1 MTQPLIEIK
10 QLSKR
15 YKNKT
20 VLHDIELTVCK
31 GDIFGLIGH
40 NGAGKSTL
48 LKLIGGLIHPSAGE
62 VRLFGQATNVHH
74 GVFDR
79 MGLLIEQA
87 GLYPAYTARENLRL
101 LALAYGLR
109 EGGARIEQVL
119 TLVGLQKEHKTK
131 VKHYSMGMKQRLG
144 IAMALLGSPDVLILD
159 EPINGLDPQG
169 IVDIRSLL
177 LDLNKQGLTILISS
191 HILEELS
198 KVATRYAI
206 IDGGE
211 IIESMTREE
220 LLARCGERIE
230 LEVGAASAAVPIL
243 ERDLQLTNYQVIDQ
257 HTLYILDTRVK
268 TQEIVSALVA
278 GGVPVRSLNTR
289 KQSLEDYFLERTGG
303 GEGQHA

>member
-1 MTQPLIEIK
+1 MTQPLIELK
-10 QLSKR
+10 QLTKR
-15 YKNKT
+15 YKSKT
-20 VLHDIELTVCK
+20 VLRDIDLTVEK

-48 LKLIGGLIHPSAGE
+48 LKLIGGLIHPTAGQ
-62 VRLFGQATNVHH
+62 VKLFGQATSVHH
-74 GVFDR
+74 GIHDR

-87 GLYPAYTARENLRL
+87 GLYPSSTARENLRL

-109 EGGARIEQVL
+109 DGGERIERVL
-119 TLVGLQKEHKTK
+119 TLVGLQEETKTK

-177 LDLNKQGLTILISS
+177 LKLNKQGLTILISS

-220 LLARCGERIE
+220 LLSRCGERIE
-230 LEVGAASAAVPIL
+230 LEVEAASVAAPIL
-243 ERDLQLTNYQVIDQ
+243 ERDLQLTDYQVIDE
-257 HTLYILDTRVK
+257 HTLYIFDIRVK
-268 TQEIVSALVA
+268 TQEIVTALVA
-278 GGVPVRSLNTR
+278 GGVPVRSLNIR
-289 KQSLEDYFLERTGG
+289 KQSLEDYFLERTGR